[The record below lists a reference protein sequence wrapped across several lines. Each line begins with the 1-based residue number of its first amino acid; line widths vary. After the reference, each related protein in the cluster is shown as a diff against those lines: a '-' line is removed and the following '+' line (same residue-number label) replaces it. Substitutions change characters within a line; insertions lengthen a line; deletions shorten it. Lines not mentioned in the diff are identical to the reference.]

1 MPVVSEQQQT
11 KDERALA
18 KVLIVLNICLIAF
31 LFTVSYLQR

>member
-1 MPVVSEQQQT
+1 MTVISEQQQT

-18 KVLIVLNICLIAF
+18 KALIVINLCLIAF